1 MNARKRLLLGI
12 SATVA
17 LGIASAPV
25 STTYA
30 QAPSCRDVVFTSAV
44 TDRFPNAR
52 EACLGVVEKSG
63 EQYAKFT
70 AEIDRVSGGRVDLK
84 FLLPDGSY
92 SRVFSFNPPPEAR
105 VKIQNRSYRY
115 RDLNRGQQINIYL
128 PPDRWMFA
136 THTQDAADFEEP
148 SVVVISTVP
157 VSPAPTSSS
166 SMSSLPST
174 ASPLPLIG
182 LLGGIVTLMGAG
194 LTVLRRRR

>member
-12 SATVA
+12 SATIA

-30 QAPSCRDVVFTSAV
+30 QAPSCRDVMFTSEI

-52 EACLGVVEKSG
+52 DACLGVVEKNG

-92 SRVFSFNPPPEAR
+92 SRTFSFNPPSDAR
-105 VKIQNRSYRY
+105 VRIQGRTYRY
-115 RDLNRGQQINIYL
+115 RDLNRGQQINIYV
-128 PPDRWMFA
+128 PPNRWMFA
-136 THTQDAADFEEP
+136 THTQESADFEEP
-148 SVVVISTVP
+148 AVVAVSTVP
-157 VSPAPTSSS
+157 VSPAPTSS